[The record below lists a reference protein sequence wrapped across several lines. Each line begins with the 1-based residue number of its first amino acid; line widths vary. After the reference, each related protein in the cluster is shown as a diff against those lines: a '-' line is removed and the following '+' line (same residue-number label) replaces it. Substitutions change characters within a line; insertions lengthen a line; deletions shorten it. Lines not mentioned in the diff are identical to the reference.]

1 MEATYTKVFTDNAIL
16 VHRLQTLLNT
26 AEIATRISDRVESAR
41 LGGFGAP
48 NNSVEL
54 YIFKKDLEKA
64 QPIVAA
70 YKKEINS

>member
-1 MEATYTKVFTDNAIL
+1 MEETYAKIFTDNAIL
-16 VHRLQTLLNT
+16 VNRLQTLLSD
-26 AEIATRISDRVESAR
+26 AEIASRISDGFESAR

-48 NNSVEL
+48 DNSVEL
-54 YIFKKDLEKA
+54 YIFKKDQEKA

>member
-1 MEATYTKVFTDNAIL
+1 MEANYTKIFTDNAIL
-16 VHRLQTLLNT
+16 IHRLQTLLN
-26 AEIATRISDRVESAR
+26 AADIATRVSDGVESAR

-48 NNSVEL
+48 DNSVEL